1 MLQLGTREGIRGGTR
16 GGTNGGTRGGT
27 TAGTSRRGG
36 RTGSLWDAYRR
47 WGYVTGFVDSRCNS
61 LAARAFDVGVD
72 GARGPVDHAL
82 VGSIFNF
89 PPPTPLYLTPA
100 PIPSLSPPTP
110 PPLTTSPDHFP

>member
-1 MLQLGTREGIRGGTR
+1 MLQLGTREGIRGGTS
-16 GGTNGGTRGGT
+16 GGTRGGT
-27 TAGTSRRGG
+27 TAGATAGTSRRSG
-36 RTGSLWDAYRR
+36 RAGSLWDAYRR

-89 PPPTPLYLTPA
+89 PAPTPPLYLTPA

-110 PPLTTSPDHFP
+110 HPLDHFP